1 MQERCR
7 SMGTERGSAMKGH
20 ARQLMT
26 ARVVVATQDTSL
38 AEAARLLAGVETSG
52 LPIIDAAGQVVGIV
66 TESDLLEALL
76 SPAAVET
83 PIHGLMTTHVVTV
96 DEFTPADSVIRL
108 LREKRFHHL
117 PVTRQGQVVGLI
129 TPQDVIRY
137 FVEHELPLPP
147 EVA

>member
-1 MQERCR
+1 
-7 SMGTERGSAMKGH
+7 MKGH

-26 ARVVVATQDTSL
+26 TRVVVGTPDTSL
-38 AEAARLLAGVETSG
+38 AEAARLLAKAEISG
-52 LPIIDAAGQVVGIV
+52 LPIVDAAGQVVGIV

-76 SPAAVET
+76 SPTAVET
-83 PIHGLMTTHVVTV
+83 PVRTLMTTHVVTV
-96 DEFTPADSVIRL
+96 DEFTPADSVVRL

-117 PVTRQGQVVGLI
+117 PVTRQGGVVGLI
-129 TPQDVIRY
+129 TPQDVLRY

>member
-1 MQERCR
+1 GRCR

-26 ARVVVATQDTSL
+26 ARVVVATPDTSL
-38 AEAARLLAGVETSG
+38 AEAARLLAGVEISG
-52 LPIIDAAGQVVGIV
+52 LPIADAAGKVVGTV
-66 TESDLLEALL
+66 TQSDLLEALL
-76 SPAAVET
+76 APET
-83 PIHGLMTTHVVTV
+83 GAKPVRILMTMHVVTV

-117 PVTRQGQVVGLI
+117 PVTRQGIVVGLI
-129 TPQDVIRY
+129 TPQDVLRY

>member
-1 MQERCR
+1 
-7 SMGTERGSAMKGH
+7 MKGH

-26 ARVVVATQDTSL
+26 ARVVVATPDTSL
-38 AEAARLLAGVETSG
+38 AEAARLLAGVQTSG
-52 LPIIDAAGQVVGIV
+52 LPIVDAAGQVVGIV

-76 SPAAVET
+76 GSAAVET
-83 PIHGLMTTHVVTV
+83 PVRTLMTRHVVTV

-117 PVTRQGQVVGLI
+117 PVTRQGIVVGLI
-129 TPQDVIRY
+129 TPQDVLRY

>member
-1 MQERCR
+1 
-7 SMGTERGSAMKGH
+7 MKGH

-76 SPAAVET
+76 SPEAAET
-83 PIHGLMTTHVVTV
+83 PIHELMTTHVVTV

-108 LREKRFHHL
+108 LRERRFHHL